1 MKPNVEDAKREW
13 EYIYNVTGIANIYS
27 EDDIVDYFR
36 YLKAEG
42 VDWDAGCTR
51 LVCWRKDGDYVF
63 KIDMENE
70 SAYSGNYRVNCSST
84 PEKNTADESFTE
96 HELSIYQ
103 DACAEGLGDLFA
115 WEEYLGVYP
124 IEDGYIHIYTMERV
138 EIDYDKNMADSRE
151 SFESTHS
158 VEECAEVPEYYF
170 SDEDYM
176 LKLAQAEWNDD
187 ALFEDF
193 SRFIESVDLN
203 DLHAGNWGRK
213 NGRLVVTDYAGF

>member
-13 EYIYNVTGIANIYS
+13 EYIYNVAGIANIYS

-42 VDWDAGCTR
+42 IDWDAGCTR
-51 LVCWRKDGDYVF
+51 VVCWRKYGEYVF
-63 KIDMENE
+63 KIDMEYE
-70 SAYSGNYRVNCSST
+70 SGYSGDYKVNCVPTS
-84 PEKNTADESFTE
+84 EKDTTYDSPTE
-96 HELSIYQ
+96 HELNIYK

-115 WEEYLGVYP
+115 WEEYLGAYP

-138 EIDYDKNMADSRE
+138 EIDYDKNTADSRE

-158 VEECAEVPEYYF
+158 IEECAEVPVYYF

-193 SRFIESVDLN
+193 TRFIENVNLN

>member
-13 EYIYNVTGIANIYS
+13 EYIYNVMGISNLKSETNI
-27 EDDIVDYFR
+27 EDYF
-36 YLKAEG
+36 YNTVHEG
-42 VDWDAGCTR
+42 VEWDSGCTR
-51 LVCWRKDGDYVF
+51 LVCWRKYGEYVF
-63 KIDMENE
+63 KIDMGYEFDIKL
-70 SAYSGNYRVNCSST
+70 NCTPT
-84 PEKNTADESFTE
+84 PEKDDSYDSPTE
-96 HELSIYQ
+96 HELGIYM

-115 WEEYLGVYP
+115 WEEYLGAYP

-176 LKLAQAEWNDD
+176 LKLAKVEWNDD

-193 SRFIESVDLN
+193 SRFIANVDLN